1 MASILVDEGISRALV
16 ADAVAQGMTAIHAI
30 DIGLKSQHDS
40 LVFLEAQRRGLT
52 MLTLNRDDFIFCA
65 TSWRNWGHGDHFGIV
80 APKEGPQPTKNELL
94 RVLLRVCAD
103 TSTWLNR
110 IELF

>member
-1 MASILVDEGISRALV
+1 MAGVLVDEGISRALV

-40 LVFLEAQRRGLT
+40 LVFLAAQRRGLT
-52 MLTLNRDDFIFCA
+52 VLTLNRDDFIFCA
-65 TSWRNWGHGDHFGIV
+65 ITWHNWGHGDHFGVV
-80 APKEGPQPTKNELL
+80 APREGPQPTNAVLL
-94 RVLLRVCAD
+94 RELLRVCAD
-103 TSTWLNR
+103 TSSWLNR